1 MGQLAALIVWPF
13 SSQGR
18 LSHLAG
24 EITSVYS
31 DFDLKKC
38 KALEL
43 YAGNEGEGGV
53 WQCKGIGG
61 FDVLYLE
68 GDLRGYVAFGPEAR
82 SQCTS
87 AQTFGAFNSPGPKI
101 EWRMEN
107 GKPIATIFRWFTD
120 NGSGEEGAK
129 QNWLVVTKLNGK
141 DACRTALIDTKY
153 PNANTWRA
161 PRPMKSPAPSIARR
175 MCRKWFPNAPSRPTK
190 SCQVHPVRA
199 GLTARSDHA
208 ASAASL
214 ARLMR
219 LRSFASR

>member
-1 MGQLAALIVWPF
+1 M
-13 SSQGR
+13 R
-18 LSHLAG
+18 HLAFLAFLVAG
-24 EITSVYS
+24 SSIAFAGQITSIYS

-38 KALEL
+38 EALEL
-43 YAGNEGEGGV
+43 YGGDNEGEGGV
-53 WQCKGIGG
+53 WQCPGIEG

-68 GDLRGYVAFGPEAR
+68 GDLRGFVAFGPEAR

-153 PNANTWRA
+153 PNANAVARA
-161 PRPMKSPAPSIARR
+161 KADENS
-175 MCRKWFPNAPSRPTK
+175 
-190 SCQVHPVRA
+190 
-199 GLTARSDHA
+199 
-208 ASAASL
+208 
-214 ARLMR
+214 
-219 LRSFASR
+219 RSFNCEKDVPEAVSQRGLKADEIMSGAPCPGGPYREE

>member
-1 MGQLAALIVWPF
+1 MRYLAIFAFLVAGSSIAFAGQ
-13 SSQGR
+13 
-18 LSHLAG
+18 
-24 EITSVYS
+24 ITSIYS

-43 YAGNEGEGGV
+43 YTDEGEGGV
-53 WQCKGIGG
+53 WECKGIEG

-68 GDLRGYVAFGPEAR
+68 GDLRGFVAFGPEAR

-107 GKPIATIFRWFTD
+107 GKPIATIFRWFID
-120 NGSGEEGAK
+120 NGSGEENAK

-153 PNANTWRA
+153 PNANAVARETADENSRDFNCEKNVPEVVSQRGLKADEIMSGA
-161 PRPMKSPAPSIARR
+161 PCPGGPYREE
-175 MCRKWFPNAPSRPTK
+175 
-190 SCQVHPVRA
+190 
-199 GLTARSDHA
+199 
-208 ASAASL
+208 
-214 ARLMR
+214 
-219 LRSFASR
+219 